1 MDATTPKLVPDLIRD
16 SKMRTPLLVACAA
29 GNADVV
35 KVLME
40 YGADPNCLTGDIVGN
55 KPLDLAVISNSVDT
69 VIALLDAGTIP
80 PPTRYVY
87 IYLQRLTWIVCRS
100 QGFTKTTLGCGWNTS
115 IQRTKTYH
123 EDTTASSSIKVRYA
137 HQT

>member
-1 MDATTPKLVPDLIRD
+1 MYGGQLNRDSAINGLSIVRALMDATTPKLVPDLIRD

-69 VIALLDAGTIP
+69 VIALLDAGMI
-80 PPTRYVY
+80 
-87 IYLQRLTWIVCRS
+87 
-100 QGFTKTTLGCGWNTS
+100 
-115 IQRTKTYH
+115 
-123 EDTTASSSIKVRYA
+123 
-137 HQT
+137 